1 MAILSIAV
9 CNNASK
15 IIFARQFV
23 EMTRKELEE
32 YIILFRRTVSQ
43 EKEVTSFETE
53 KNRFLYFYSDNLYL
67 VVITTRDSNFI
78 QDMEVLKL
86 AYRII
91 IDICMVGKLS
101 DVDIIQNAIDIALSL
116 DDLISFGTYEGLN
129 MLQIKNLLQMDSAE
143 EKEFRRIQLQR
154 EKSAAEQL
162 KAQMKEIE
170 TQRKNNHLANVSS
183 IMSDTIQCG
192 SNVESV
198 KNSNDNID
206 TPVNLG
212 VNNNST
218 SGVNEKD
225 KDESKSNKLGMRIT
239 KSKGLS
245 LK

>member
-170 TQRKNNHLANVSS
+170 TQRKNNHLANVNS

-192 SNVESV
+192 SNVESI
-198 KNSNDNID
+198 KNSNDID
-206 TPVNLG
+206 TSVNLG

>member
-170 TQRKNNHLANVSS
+170 TQRKNNHLANVNS

-198 KNSNDNID
+198 KNSNDID
-206 TPVNLG
+206 TSVNLG